1 MTDAVGVDRCQ
12 GGWIFVVLHAGRFER
27 ADFFAEFE
35 TGVNAMGDAKAIL
48 ALEADSSSSSTC
60 ARRAVPADDGLRRHE
75 DEHISPTRPVPCKR
89 RPEAT
94 IVIAERWTARTGTDG

>member
-1 MTDAVGVDRCQ
+1 MTDAVGVDGCQ
-12 GGWIFVVLHAGRFER
+12 GGWIFVVLHAGRFKR

-60 ARRAVPADDGLRRHE
+60 ARRSNRSVTSNSLSRVHTDQPPRR
-75 DEHISPTRPVPCKR
+75 
-89 RPEAT
+89 
-94 IVIAERWTARTGTDG
+94 G